1 MKLKLSDF
9 FILIAVG
16 FVLLLADRFLRIE
29 PFCNEGF
36 QNQMLQA
43 CGVEKLGLNPTKC
56 PSGYM
61 CSNGFC
67 EQNVV
72 PQLKPTMLP
81 VFP

>member
-9 FILIAVG
+9 FILIFVG

-29 PFCNEGF
+29 TFINEAF
-36 QNQMLQA
+36 QNQMQP

-72 PQLKPTMLP
+72 PRLKPTMLP

>member
-9 FILIAVG
+9 LILIVVG

-29 PFCNEGF
+29 GFINEAF
-36 QNQMLQA
+36 QNPIP

-56 PSGYM
+56 PNGYM